1 MENIECLSLVLERGV
16 PSASEPAS
24 YLLIDLVLFGTM
36 ESLAYTKEN
45 KDV

>member
-1 MENIECLSLVLERGV
+1 MPLSHALERRSVSFRTGKLSV
-16 PSASEPAS
+16 V
-24 YLLIDLVLFGTM
+24 LIDLVLFDTM